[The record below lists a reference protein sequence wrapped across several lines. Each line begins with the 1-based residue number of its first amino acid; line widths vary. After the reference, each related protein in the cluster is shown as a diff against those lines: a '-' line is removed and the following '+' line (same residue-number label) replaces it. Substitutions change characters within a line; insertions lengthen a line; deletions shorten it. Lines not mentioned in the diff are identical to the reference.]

1 MEISDAFT
9 LIGNGL
15 FPIVV
20 CYFLYKILDKTLA
33 QNTKAIDNLS
43 DSLTE
48 LKATMQAITTYIIE
62 RKDG

>member
-1 MEISDAFT
+1 MEFSDVFT
-9 LIGNGL
+9 LIQNGF
-15 FPIVV
+15 FPAIA
-20 CYFLYKILDKTLA
+20 CYFLYKTIDKTLVK
-33 QNTKAIDNLS
+33 NTEAIDNLS